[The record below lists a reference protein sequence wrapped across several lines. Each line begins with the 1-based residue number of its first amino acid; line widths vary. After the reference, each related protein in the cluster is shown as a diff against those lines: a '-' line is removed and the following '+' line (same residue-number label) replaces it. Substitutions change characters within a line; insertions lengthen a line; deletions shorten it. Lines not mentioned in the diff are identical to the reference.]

1 MIFATERTES
11 WQPVSWTGNRNG
23 KTYFGKKKKISKN
36 DHLKSKSFCIGTISI
51 LPIQSSLRLYL
62 CTVDIRVWKDLR
74 D

>member
-1 MIFATERTES
+1 MQQREQRAGSLSVGQVTEMVKLTLE
-11 WQPVSWTGNRNG
+11 
-23 KTYFGKKKKISKN
+23 KKKKISKN